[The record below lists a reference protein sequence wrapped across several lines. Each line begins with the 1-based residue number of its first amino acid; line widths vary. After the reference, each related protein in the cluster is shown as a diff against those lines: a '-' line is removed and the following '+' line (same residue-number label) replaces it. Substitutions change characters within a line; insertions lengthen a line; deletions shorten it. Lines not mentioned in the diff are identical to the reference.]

1 MNSTAFFDPS
11 YIVSGLV
18 YIFLFLKVTLG
29 LTVSS
34 VCLGTFWALFC
45 AFLEIRRVPLF
56 KELAALYVLICR
68 SLPNMVLLYLVYY
81 GLPIFVMAMDQEGVF
96 HFPVEKV
103 TALQVAVVGLTLHT
117 GAYLTEIFRAAY
129 EAVPEGQKE
138 AAKSIGMTGLQAFFR
153 VIFPQAVTVALP
165 MFANQFLST
174 MKSTS
179 IVFVITVVELFGAA
193 KLFSEDSMR
202 YFEAYMAVAILYW
215 LMGVGFEFI
224 FGKMEVRSNRFRKG
238 NLA

>member
-1 MNSTAFFDPS
+1 
-11 YIVSGLV
+11 
-18 YIFLFLKVTLG
+18 
-29 LTVSS
+29 
-34 VCLGTFWALFC
+34 
-45 AFLEIRRVPLF
+45 
-56 KELAALYVLICR
+56 
-68 SLPNMVLLYLVYY
+68 
-81 GLPIFVMAMDQEGVF
+81 
-96 HFPVEKV
+96 
-103 TALQVAVVGLTLHT
+103 
-117 GAYLTEIFRAAY
+117 
-129 EAVPEGQKE
+129 
-138 AAKSIGMTGLQAFFR
+138 MTGLQANFR

>member
-1 MNSTAFFDPS
+1 MNLIMKQMPVVVSALNVGFLQTLKLF
-11 YIVSGLV
+11 IVTLVGALPLGLV
-18 YIFLFLKVTLG
+18 IAFGSMSHFKPLSWLARLIVWVIRGTPLMIQLLIIYYFPG
-29 LTVSS
+29 LVLHNPIWGGGET
-34 VCLGTFWALFC
+34 GRF
-45 AFLEIRRVPLF
+45 
-56 KELAALYVLICR
+56 LAA
-68 SLPNMVLLYLVYY
+68 
-81 GLPIFVMAMDQEGVF
+81 
-96 HFPVEKV
+96 
-103 TALQVAVVGLTLHT
+103 AVSFIINY
-117 GAYLTEIFRAAY
+117 ACYFSEIYRGGIQG
-129 EAVPEGQKE
+129 VPEGQKE